1 MRLLPILT
9 STLLQNNRM
18 NTRLFSSITN
28 LDKPACVTCK
38 FYKPEDYSPF
48 DSTSSKCYLYGNKNL
63 HTGEIEYSYAT
74 ECRRNETLCGQQGK
88 LYEENTSINISKLG
102 HHFSKYGIIYQV
114 YIFYFIILSFTTIK

>member
-48 DSTSSKCYLYGNKNL
+48 DSTSSKCYLYGNKNFWQQL
-63 HTGEIEYSYAT
+63 KTQQ
-74 ECRRNETLCGQQGK
+74 RNE
-88 LYEENTSINISKLG
+88 
-102 HHFSKYGIIYQV
+102 H
-114 YIFYFIILSFTTIK
+114 LSRC